1 MNLENFNNKFKDA
14 INILKTFNKNGFEA
28 YFVGGCVRDFL
39 LDKNFS
45 DIDITTN
52 ALPEQVK
59 NIFRKSIDTGIQH
72 GTVTILVN
80 GESYEVTTFRKE
92 DEYVNHR
99 APDKVEFVSDLKE
112 DLDRRDF
119 TINAMALDYK
129 GKLFDFHNGEADL
142 KNNIIKTVND
152 PNERFFEDALRMLRA
167 FRFSSKLGFVIDSN
181 TIMAIKNNA
190 KLITYVSIERIV
202 NEFRKLLEGK
212 GNIDSLQLM
221 IDSTL
226 NSYIPFIKDI
236 KVIKDFSKYTFCQSL
251 YILSIIN
258 NISFDELKKLKLS
271 NKEIKL
277 VKEYNKIRNDFK
289 NNIPL
294 ELILYKYDIE
304 DVRFICNYFKF
315 RDISEIDKVKLAITS
330 LNDIAIESEEIIAF
344 INKKPGPW
352 IRELITLLEYEILVN
367 GLVNNRNNIL
377 DFLEKMRDNI

>member
-1 MNLENFNNKFKDA
+1 MNLENFNNKFKEA

-39 LDKNFS
+39 LDKDFS

-119 TINAMALDYK
+119 TINAMAIDSK
-129 GKLFDFHNGEADL
+129 GKLFDFHNGEVDL
-142 KNNIIKTVND
+142 YNKIIKTVND

-167 FRFSSKLGFVIDSN
+167 FRFSSKLGFDIDSN
-181 TIMAIKNNA
+181 TIMAINNNA
-190 KLITYVSIERIV
+190 KLIEYVSIERIV

-212 GNIDSLQLM
+212 GNINSMQLM

-226 NSYIPFIKDI
+226 NSYIPFLKDI
-236 KVIKDFSKYTFCQSL
+236 KVIEDFSIYTFCQSL
-251 YILSIIN
+251 YILSTLN
-258 NISFDELKKLKLS
+258 NIPTDELKKLKLS
-271 NKEIKL
+271 NKELKL
-277 VKEYNKIRNDFK
+277 VKEYEKIRNDFINK
-289 NNIPL
+289 KPL
-294 ELILYKYDIE
+294 EVILYKYDI
-304 DVRFICNYFKF
+304 DNVRFICSYFKF
-315 RDISEIDKVKLAITS
+315 RDIAEINKVKLAITS
-330 LNDIAIESEEIIAF
+330 LNDIDITSEEIIAF
-344 INKKPGPW
+344 INRKPGPW
-352 IRELITLLEYEILVN
+352 IRELVTLLEYEILVN
-367 GLVNNRNNIL
+367 GLVNNRDNIL

>member
-80 GESYEVTTFRKE
+80 CESYEVTTFRKE

-99 APDKVEFVSDLKE
+99 APDKVEFVSNLKE

-119 TINAMALDYK
+119 TINAMALDSR
-129 GKLFDFHNGEADL
+129 GKLFDFHNGEVDL
-142 KNNIIKTVND
+142 NNKIIKTVND

-167 FRFSSKLGFVIDSN
+167 FRFSSKLGFDIDSN

-190 KLITYVSIERIV
+190 KLIEYVSIERIV

-212 GNIDSLQLM
+212 GNINSMQLM

-236 KVIKDFSKYTFCQSL
+236 KVIEDFSKYTFCQSL
-251 YILSIIN
+251 YILSTLN
-258 NISFDELKKLKLS
+258 KISTDELKKLKLS
-271 NKEIKL
+271 NKELKL
-277 VKEYNKIRNDFK
+277 VKEYEKIRNDFINK
-289 NNIPL
+289 KPL
-294 ELILYKYDIE
+294 EVILYKYDI
-304 DVRFICNYFKF
+304 DNVRFICSYFKF
-315 RDISEIDKVKLAITS
+315 RDIAEINKVKLAITS
-330 LNDIAIESEEIIAF
+330 LNDINITSEEIIAF
-344 INKKPGPW
+344 INRKPGPW
-352 IRELITLLEYEILVN
+352 IRELVTLLEYEILVN
-367 GLVNNRNNIL
+367 GLVNNRDNIL
-377 DFLEKMRDNI
+377 DFLEKTRDNI

>member
-39 LDKNFS
+39 LDKDFS

-59 NIFRKSIDTGIQH
+59 NIFPKSIDTGIQH

-142 KNNIIKTVND
+142 KNKIIKTVND

-167 FRFSSKLGFVIDSN
+167 FRFSSRLGFDIDSN
-181 TIMAIKNNA
+181 TLVAIKRNA
-190 KLITYVSIERIV
+190 KLIEYVSIERIV

-212 GNIDSLQLM
+212 GNINSMQLM
-221 IDSTL
+221 LNSML
-226 NSYIPFIKDI
+226 NSYIPFLKDI
-236 KVIKDFSKYTFCQSL
+236 EVIEDFSEYTFCQSL
-251 YILSIIN
+251 YILSKTN
-258 NISFDELKKLKLS
+258 NISFDDLKSLKLS
-271 NKEIKL
+271 NKELKQI
-277 VKEYNKIRNDFK
+277 KEYEKINTDFK
-289 NNIPL
+289 NDIQL
-294 ELILYKYDIE
+294 ELILYKYNIE
-304 DVRFICNYFKF
+304 DVRFICSYFKYE
-315 RDISEIDKVKLAITS
+315 DESEIEKIKLPITS
-330 LNDIAIESEEIIAF
+330 FNDIDIKSEEIIAF
-344 INKKPGPW
+344 INRKPGPW
-352 IRELITLLEYEILVN
+352 IKEIIVLLEYEILLN
-367 GLVNNRNNIL
+367 GLVNNKKNIL
-377 DFLEKMRDNI
+377 DFLTKMRDNI

>member
-1 MNLENFNNKFKDA
+1 MNLENFNYKFKDA

-39 LDKNFS
+39 LGKDFS

-236 KVIKDFSKYTFCQSL
+236 KVIEDFSKYTFCQSL

-271 NKEIKL
+271 NKEVKL
-277 VKEYNKIRNDFK
+277 VKEYDKIRNDFK

-330 LNDIAIESEEIIAF
+330 LNDIDITSEEIIAF
-344 INKKPGPW
+344 INRKPGPW

>member
-167 FRFSSKLGFVIDSN
+167 FRFSSKLGFEIDSN

-277 VKEYNKIRNDFK
+277 VKEYDKIRNDFK

>member
-167 FRFSSKLGFVIDSN
+167 FRFSSKLGFDINSN
-181 TIMAIKNNA
+181 TLMAIKNNA

-277 VKEYNKIRNDFK
+277 VKEYDKIMNDFK

-304 DVRFICNYFKF
+304 DVRFICNYFEF